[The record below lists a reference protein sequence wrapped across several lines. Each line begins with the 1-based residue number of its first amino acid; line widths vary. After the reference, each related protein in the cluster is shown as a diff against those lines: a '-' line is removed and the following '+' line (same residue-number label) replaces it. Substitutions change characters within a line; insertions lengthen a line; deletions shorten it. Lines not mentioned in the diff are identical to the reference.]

1 MSLSA
6 VLLNGLVAL
15 PFAFAVLTRL
25 LDRRGS
31 DSLGVAVLGGAL
43 TFAWSVWAYVDSSAV
58 LDGTAV
64 DHPWIAELGVRW
76 HLGLDGI
83 SGPLVL
89 MSTLVVALCLVSL
102 VRHDPGCGARG
113 DLAALLLLIEAGVL
127 GSFLALDLVLFFAFF
142 EVALIPMW
150 FVINGL
156 GRPARRARPDPR
168 RDPVPGVHGP
178 RVGADAG
185 RLRAGPVAGRHLR
198 HRADRRDVPALG
210 RGRRHRRGARR
221 PRPGGQ
227 DAAVAAAHLAARR
240 ALQGADGR
248 LGRARRGAAQAR
260 HLRPGPVLAAGGRP
274 VTGGCWRRSS
284 PGSPSS
290 ASCTPRWPASRRPS
304 SSG

>member
-102 VRHDPGCGARG
+102 VRHDPGCGATRRPRG
-113 DLAALLLLIEAGVL
+113 AAAADRGRRARQLPGAGPGAVL
-127 GSFLALDLVLFFAFF
+127 RVLRGRADPD
-142 EVALIPMW
+142 V
-150 FVINGL
+150 VRDQRL

-185 RLRAGPVAGRHLR
+185 RLRARPVAGRHLR

-210 RGRRHRRGARR
+210 RGRRSPPRCSSSSAWRSRHRCGRCTSGCPTRTPRR
-221 PRPGGQ
+221 PRS
-227 DAAVAAAHLAARR
+227 AR
-240 ALQGADGR
+240 
-248 LGRARRGAAQAR
+248 
-260 HLRPGPVLAAGGRP
+260 
-274 VTGGCWRRSS
+274 
-284 PGSPSS
+284 
-290 ASCTPRWPASRRPS
+290 SCSRRCC
-304 SSG
+304 